1 MTQPKLQVSD
11 LGELKQQEIDLIYL
25 IRNVYRFGE
34 VTILTRD
41 GLPQDVVKTVLRV
54 RVGDLSTDYDDTL
67 QKQFYTIG
75 RK

>member
-1 MTQPKLQVSD
+1 MVPPKLTTKD

-41 GLPQDVVKTVLRV
+41 GLPQDILKTIKRV
-54 RVGDLSTDYDDTL
+54 RLGNINYNEN
-67 QKQFYTIG
+67 
-75 RK
+75 

>member
-1 MTQPKLQVSD
+1 MVPPKLTTKD

-54 RVGDLSTDYDDTL
+54 RLGNLSTDYVDTL
-67 QKQFYTIG
+67 SKQLYNTN
-75 RK
+75 

>member
-1 MTQPKLQVSD
+1 MTKRLTVKD

-54 RVGDLSTDYDDTL
+54 RVGDLSPDYVDTL
-67 QKQFYTIG
+67 QKQFYTID